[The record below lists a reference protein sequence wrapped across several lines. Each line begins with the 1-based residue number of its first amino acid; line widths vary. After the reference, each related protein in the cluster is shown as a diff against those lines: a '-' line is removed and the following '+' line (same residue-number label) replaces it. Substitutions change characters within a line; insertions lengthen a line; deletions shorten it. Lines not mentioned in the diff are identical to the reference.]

1 MLRRDILKSLA
12 ALTALPGSVLASNT
26 EGEEPG
32 LQLGAPEP
40 FDREALIARAEAMA
54 AEAYT
59 PRPQVPEDWRNLT
72 YDQYRQIW
80 FDSRN
85 GLWEGT
91 DLPQRVDAF
100 PPGLYFPRP
109 VAIHVVEGGSARPVL
124 FDMGVFDTTDQFPD
138 LTIDDTL
145 GYSGLRLRAD
155 MTGTGKHTEYA
166 VFQGASYFRGIGTGQ
181 TYGLS
186 ARGLALKTGDP
197 QGEEFPDFTAFW
209 IQKPGKGEPD
219 ITIHALMDSPSCT
232 GVHSFVI
239 RHGETLMMDI
249 SASIFARDTL
259 DHVGIAPLTSMFL
272 YDQTNR
278 DRFSDFRP
286 AVHDSDGLRIHN
298 GNGEVIWRPL
308 SNPATLQTSA
318 FADNGPRGFGL
329 LQRTRKFSDF
339 ADLEANYHKRPGI
352 WVTPGEDW
360 GQGSVSLVEIPADK
374 EIYDNIV
381 AYWRPVAPIEAGQR
395 HDMTYRLDWGAE
407 PAPRA
412 DMPLRVMNTSAGGSA
427 FHEGLIFV
435 IDFED
440 GPAVPDDLDTVTR
453 LVRATAGEV
462 TEGVLQRNPE
472 TGGPRLAFNFRPGD
486 ETFSEFRVQLRA
498 ADGSALSEVWLYRW
512 TAG

>member
-1 MLRRDILKSLA
+1 MLRRDFLKALA
-12 ALTALPGSVLASNT
+12 ALVVLRGTTLATAARA
-26 EGEEPG
+26 EEPG

-40 FDREALIARAEAMA
+40 FDREALVARAQAMA
-54 AEAYT
+54 AEAYS
-59 PRPQVPEDWRNLT
+59 PRPQVPEEWRELN

-91 DLPQRVDAF
+91 DLPQRVDVF

-138 LTIDDTL
+138 LPVDATL

-155 MTGTGKHTEYA
+155 LTGSGEHTEYA

-186 ARGLALKTGDP
+186 ARGLALRTGEPD
-197 QGEEFPDFTAFW
+197 GEEFPDFVAFW
-209 IQKPGKGEPD
+209 IETPEKGAPD
-219 ITIHALMDSPSCT
+219 VTIHALMDSPSCA
-232 GVHSFVI
+232 GLYSFVI
-239 RHGETLMMDI
+239 RHGEELTMDV
-249 SASIFARDTL
+249 SASVFARETMT
-259 DHVGIAPLTSMFL
+259 HVGIAPLTSMFL

-278 DRFSDFRP
+278 ERFSDFRP
-286 AVHDSDGLRIHN
+286 AVHDSDGLLIHN
-298 GNGEVIWRPL
+298 GAGEVIWRPL
-308 SNPATLQTSA
+308 ANPRTLQISA
-318 FADNGPRGFGL
+318 FSDSGPRGFGL
-329 LQRTRKFSDF
+329 LQRAREFSDF
-339 ADLEANYHKRPGI
+339 ADLEANYHKRPGL

-360 GQGSVSLVEIPADK
+360 GTGSVTLVEIPADK

-381 AYWRPVAPIEAGQR
+381 AYWRPAAPIEAGQR

-407 PAPRA
+407 PAPRT
-412 DMPLRVMNTSAGGSA
+412 DMPLRVINTAAGASA

-435 IDFED
+435 VDFED
-440 GPAVPDDLDTVTR
+440 GPTVPDDLSRVTR
-453 LVRATAGEV
+453 LVRSGAGEV
-462 TEGVLQRNPE
+462 TEGVLERNPE

-486 ETFSEFRVQLRA
+486 ASLSEFRAQLRTE
-498 ADGSALSEVWLYRW
+498 DGSALSEVWLYRW